1 MSTVPVTEITR
12 ESFYARISQ
21 QNLTPL
27 WKSLAN
33 LVTPEP
39 VSACQPAAWRFDDI
53 RAAMVEAGAL
63 ITAKE
68 AERRVLVLENPGL
81 RGQSKITTDLYAG
94 VQLVMPGEIAPAHRH
109 TQSALR
115 FILEGS

>member
-1 MSTVPVTEITR
+1 MSTALVSEATR

-39 VSACQPAAWRFDDI
+39 TSLCQAAAWRFDNI
-53 RAAMVEAGAL
+53 RAAMLEAGTL

-68 AERRVLVLENPGL
+68 AERRILVWKT
-81 RGQSKITTDLYAG
+81 RG
-94 VQLVMPGEIAPAHRH
+94 
-109 TQSALR
+109 
-115 FILEGS
+115 